1 MKKTLSLLVA
11 LVLTLSLVAVP
22 VFADTTANVVGY
34 SPARIETKDLTN
46 IPCLHMLAEPAYATA
61 TEFKISSVDDLFML
75 ADNVNE
81 YWQTFTGV
89 TIYLEKDLDL
99 DEAEWTPIGYNENG
113 NESNYFAG
121 TFDGQGHVIDNF
133 KIEDDTAFTK
143 GWVGFFGL
151 LKGATVKNL
160 VIGSRASLSYTGTVA
175 DYRVGAL
182 AGDLRNVCT
191 IDNNYVLAT
200 VSSTTN
206 YCGGI
211 VGCLNA
217 AGSIIKNTTFAGTAD
232 GGQRVGGILGYLG
245 NCNGTI
251 ENCRNTGEITNNA
264 SAAANAYTGGIVGML
279 NNKVGVCAVKNC
291 INNGE
296 INGLVSANGGITGM
310 TRGDTTYE
318 GNINYGNVELPKE
331 LFTESGIF
339 AAYYEEADAEKQKI
353 LSGNQN
359 KMGETDATL
368 STVPTITPDFFN
380 GECDLSAMTPPVT
393 DAPATNAPT
402 TNKPTTNKPT
412 TSAPTTEAPTTSAP
426 TEEPK
431 KGGCGASIGG
441 GLAIVMM
448 LGAAVA
454 VTKKRK

>member
-22 VFADTTANVVGY
+22 AFADTTANVVGY
-34 SPARIETKDLTN
+34 SADRIEAKDLTN
-46 IPCLHMLAEPAYATA
+46 IPCLHMLAEEAYATA
-61 TEFKISSVDDLFML
+61 TEFKISSVDDLFLL
-75 ADNVNE
+75 ADNVNK

-99 DEAEWTPIGYNENG
+99 DEAKWTPVGYNESG
-113 NESNYFAG
+113 ESNYFAG

-133 KIEDDTAFTK
+133 KVEDELAATHAI
-143 GWVGFFGL
+143 GVFGL
-151 LKGATVKNL
+151 VKGATIKNL
-160 VIGSRASLSYTGTVA
+160 VVGSRAVISYTGTHGDV
-175 DYRVGAL
+175 RVGGL

-191 IDNNYVLAT
+191 LDNNYVLAT
-200 VSSTTN
+200 VSSATN

-264 SAAANAYTGGIVGML
+264 TAAANAYTGGIVGML

-296 INGLVSANGGITGM
+296 INGLQSANGGITGM

-318 GNINYGNVELPKE
+318 GNINYGVVELPKE
-331 LFTESGIF
+331 LFTTSGIF
-339 AAYYEEADAEKQKI
+339 AAYYEEADAAKQKI
-353 LSGNQN
+353 LEGNQN

-368 STVPTITPDFFN
+368 STVPTVTPDFFT
-380 GECDLSAMTPPVT
+380 GECDLSAMTPPTT
-393 DAPATNAPT
+393 DAPATDAPA

-412 TSAPTTEAPTTSAP
+412 TSAPTTEAPATQAP

-431 KGGCGASIGG
+431 KGGCGAAIGG
-441 GLAIVMM
+441 SLAIVMM